1 MTKYT
6 KEQIEKIIS
15 EHKFEYQKIALP
27 YDLSTPGSERDTDLD
42 TILGGIIEN
51 KSVLDIGSAY
61 GYFCFEAEKRGA
73 SYVCGTEL
81 KEHRFKG
88 AKLLKDIKG
97 SSVDFLNFDILE
109 KPINKQFDIVLLL
122 NVIHHLEYPIYF
134 LKLLSEICTEKLVIE
149 FPTTNDEIYN
159 RKYDNSF
166 KVKINRFLNRNFGF
180 KWEFKNDNDISSL
193 PLIGVSLMKEKGQT
207 FVFNESALER
217 ILIQNSKLFKRV
229 EFFDSN
235 FSKERK
241 IGVFYK

>member
-6 KEQIEKIIS
+6 KDQIEKIIS
-15 EHKFEYQKIALP
+15 ENRFEYQKIELP
-27 YDLSTPGSERDTDLD
+27 YNLSTPGSERNSDLD
-42 TILGGIIEN
+42 KILGGVIEG

-73 SYVCGTEL
+73 SYVYGTEL

-88 AKLLKDIKG
+88 AQLLKDIKE
-97 SSVDFLNFDILE
+97 SSVNFLNYDILE
-109 KPINKQFDIVLLL
+109 KPINKKFDIVLLL

-134 LKLLSEICTEKLVIE
+134 LKLLSEMCKDRLVIE
-149 FPTTNDEIYN
+149 FPTTNDIIFN
-159 RKYDNSF
+159 RKSDNNLRL
-166 KVKINRFLNRNFGF
+166 KINRFLNRKFGF
-180 KWEFKNDNDISSL
+180 KWKQKNNNDMTSL

-229 EFFDSN
+229 EFFNSN
-235 FSKERK
+235 FSEDRK
-241 IGVFYK
+241 IGIFYK

>member
-1 MTKYT
+1 MKKYT

-15 EHKFEYQKIALP
+15 EHRFEYQKISLP
-27 YDLSTPGSERDTDLD
+27 YNLSTPGSERDSDLD
-42 TILGGIIEN
+42 KILGGIIEG

-88 AKLLKDIKG
+88 AELLKDIKG
-97 SSVDFLNFDILE
+97 SSVDFLNFNILE
-109 KPINKQFDIVLLL
+109 KPINKEFDVVLLL

-134 LKLLSEICTEKLVIE
+134 LKILSELCNDRLVIE
-149 FPTTNDEIYN
+149 FPTTNDTIFN
-159 RKYDNSF
+159 RKSDNGFS
-166 KVKINRFLNRNFGF
+166 VKLTRLLKRTLRINLNN
-180 KWEFKNDNDISSL
+180 KPKNDLSSL

-241 IGVFYK
+241 IGIFYK

>member
-15 EHKFEYQKIALP
+15 EHKFEYQKIELP
-27 YDLSTPGSERDTDLD
+27 FDLSTPGSERDTDLD
-42 TILGGIIEN
+42 TILGGVIEN

-88 AKLLKDIKG
+88 AELLKDIKN

-109 KPINKQFDIVLLL
+109 KPINKKFDIVLLL

-229 EFFDSN
+229 EFFESN

>member
-15 EHKFEYQKIALP
+15 EHKFEYQKIELP
-27 YDLSTPGSERDTDLD
+27 YNLSTSGSERDTDLD
-42 TILGGIIEN
+42 TILGGVIEN

-134 LKLLSEICTEKLVIE
+134 LKLLSEMCNDRLVIE
-149 FPTTNDEIYN
+149 FPTTNDVIFN
-159 RKYDNSF
+159 RKSDNSF
-166 KVKINRFLNRNFGF
+166 KVKLTRLLKRKLGIDLNN
-180 KWEFKNDNDISSL
+180 KTKNDLASL

-235 FSKERK
+235 FSEERK
-241 IGVFYK
+241 IAIFYK

>member
-6 KEQIEKIIS
+6 KQQIEKIIS
-15 EHKFEYQKIALP
+15 ENRFEYQKIELP
-27 YDLSTPGSERDTDLD
+27 YNLSTPGSERDSDLD
-42 TILGGIIEN
+42 KILGGEIEG
-51 KSVLDIGSAY
+51 KSILDIGSAY

-88 AKLLKDIKG
+88 AQLLKDIKN

-109 KPINKQFDIVLLL
+109 KPINKKFDIVLLL

-134 LKLLSEICTEKLVIE
+134 LKLLSEMCNDRLVIE
-149 FPTTNDEIYN
+149 FPTTNDIIFN
-159 RKYDNSF
+159 RKSDNNL
-166 KVKINRFLNRNFGF
+166 KIRINRFLNRNFGI
-180 KWEFKNDNDISSL
+180 KWKRKNHNDMTSL

-229 EFFDSN
+229 EFFNSN
-235 FSKERK
+235 FSEERR
-241 IGVFYK
+241 IGIFYK